1 MNQQTILCVVS
12 EDMPTMPEE
21 LAWAPVVLCFSLI
34 EAVSCPLEATPWDTP
49 GVEGK
54 GL

>member
-1 MNQQTILCVVS
+1 MNQQTMLYVVS

-21 LAWAPVVLCFSLI
+21 LAWGSRCIFSPLI
-34 EAVSCPLEATPWDTP
+34 AVTFCPLEATPWDTP